1 MEDRIALFEIGID
14 FSAKKL
20 YEIRLKNITLPQHNI
35 NIIKLSDNTILVPT
49 LSLIHILFFTMN
61 FAGRFFYVDC
71 VAERA
76 LAYPRL
82 GFEFFLG
89 ETIFNY
95 DGLL

>member
-1 MEDRIALFEIGID
+1 
-14 FSAKKL
+14 
-20 YEIRLKNITLPQHNI
+20 
-35 NIIKLSDNTILVPT
+35 
-49 LSLIHILFFTMN
+49 MN